1 MGNMPPNAVKGEHL
15 HQLNNYRRLKQEYTP
30 EGKTAFTGYF
40 QYFTDPDIHSLQTQR
55 TVAKA
60 TAVQMTPHHTQYY
73 STDDTTPHTTPHHT
87 TQNITVQMTPHHTK
101 YYSTDDTTPHTILPY
116 R

>member
-1 MGNMPPNAVKGEHL
+1 MCLTQKRDGCFILYHVQLLSGDDMGNMPPNAVKGEHL
-15 HQLNNYRRLKQEYTP
+15 HQLNNYQRLKQEYTP

-40 QYFTDPDIHSLQTQR
+40 QYFTDPDMHSLQAQR

-60 TAVQMTPHHTQYY
+60 TAVQMTPHHTQCY
-73 STDDTTPHTTPHHT
+73 STDDTTPHTML
-87 TQNITVQMTPHHTK
+87 Q
-101 YYSTDDTTPHTILPY
+101 Y